1 MWRIAYWT
9 LWVALLF
16 IAALNMLH
24 IRGGFLTNHL
34 ADLAV
39 PALLYVS
46 IRRYPPHQGRMYM
59 RRIFGATPEL
69 AALFIFG
76 GSTAT
81 EICQRIWPHG
91 LFPGTYDPLD
101 IAAYGISVGLC
112 YACDKWTT
120 RPNDLDRST

>member
-1 MWRIAYWT
+1 
-9 LWVALLF
+9 
-16 IAALNMLH
+16 
-24 IRGGFLTNHL
+24 
-34 ADLAV
+34 
-39 PALLYVS
+39 
-46 IRRYPPHQGRMYM
+46 M